1 MTLIAD
7 RSTSM
12 WRLLVLGLPTCF
24 ALDWWGMV
32 RLMRESR
39 TEETIPLSTLLY
51 TRDNLFVP
59 DLMTEV
65 IPETILGFRTELD
78 SGARSPPLDPVAQ
91 YDYNNFWGPGNTNS
105 PAKVKTVIITTEI
118 TGTPT
123 IKTSTSLGTLR
134 TR

>member
-1 MTLIAD
+1 
-7 RSTSM
+7 M
-12 WRLLVLGLPTCF
+12 WRLLFLGLPTCF

-39 TEETIPLSTLLY
+39 SEETIPLSTLLY
-51 TRDNLFVP
+51 TRDNFVIP

-65 IPETILGFRTELD
+65 LPETMLGFQTELD
-78 SGARSPPLDPVAQ
+78 SGSRSPLDPVYQ
-91 YDYNNFWGPGNTNS
+91 YNYNNFWGTGDTNS
-105 PAKVKTVIITTEI
+105 PGKGKTVIITTEI

>member
-1 MTLIAD
+1 
-7 RSTSM
+7 M
-12 WRLLVLGLPTCF
+12 WRLLILGLPTCF

-39 TEETIPLSTLLY
+39 SEETIPLSTLLY
-51 TRDNLFVP
+51 TRDNFVIP

-65 IPETILGFRTELD
+65 LPETMLGFQTELD
-78 SGARSPPLDPVAQ
+78 SGSRSPLDPIYQ
-91 YDYNNFWGPGNTNS
+91 YNYNNFWGTGDTNS
-105 PAKVKTVIITTEI
+105 PGKGKTVIITTEI

>member
-1 MTLIAD
+1 
-7 RSTSM
+7 M
-12 WRLLVLGLPTCF
+12 WRLLILGLPTCF

-39 TEETIPLSTLLY
+39 SEETIPLSTLLY
-51 TRDNLFVP
+51 TRDNFVIP

-65 IPETILGFRTELD
+65 LPETMLGFQTELD
-78 SGARSPPLDPVAQ
+78 SGSRSPLDPFYQ
-91 YDYNNFWGPGNTNS
+91 YNYNNFWGTGDTNS
-105 PAKVKTVIITTEI
+105 PGKGKTVIITTEI

>member
-1 MTLIAD
+1 
-7 RSTSM
+7 M
-12 WRLLVLGLPTCF
+12 WRLLFLGLPTCF

-51 TRDNLFVP
+51 TRDNFVIP

-65 IPETILGFRTELD
+65 LPETLLGFSTELD
-78 SGARSPPLDPVAQ
+78 SGSRSPLDPVYQ
-91 YDYNNFWGPGNTNS
+91 YNYNNFWGTGDTNS
-105 PAKVKTVIITTEI
+105 PGKGKTVIITTEI

>member
-1 MTLIAD
+1 
-7 RSTSM
+7 M
-12 WRLLVLGLPTCF
+12 WRLLILGLPTCF

-39 TEETIPLSTLLY
+39 SEETIPLSTLLY
-51 TRDNLFVP
+51 TRDNFVIP

-65 IPETILGFRTELD
+65 LPETMLGFQTELD
-78 SGARSPPLDPVAQ
+78 SGSRSPFDPVYQ
-91 YDYNNFWGPGNTNS
+91 YNYNNFWGTGDTNS
-105 PAKVKTVIITTEI
+105 PGKGKTVIITTEI

>member
-1 MTLIAD
+1 
-7 RSTSM
+7 M
-12 WRLLVLGLPTCF
+12 WRLLILGLPTCF

-39 TEETIPLSTLLY
+39 SEETIPLSTLLY
-51 TRDNLFVP
+51 TRDNFVIP

-65 IPETILGFRTELD
+65 LPETILGFQTELD
-78 SGARSPPLDPVAQ
+78 SGSRSPLDPVYQ
-91 YDYNNFWGPGNTNS
+91 YNYNNFWGTGDTNS
-105 PAKVKTVIITTEI
+105 PRKGKTVIITTEI

>member
-1 MTLIAD
+1 
-7 RSTSM
+7 M
-12 WRLLVLGLPTCF
+12 WRLLFLGLPTCF

-39 TEETIPLSTLLY
+39 TEETIPVSTLLY
-51 TRDNLFVP
+51 TRDNLVIP

-78 SGARSPPLDPVAQ
+78 SGTRSPLDPIYQ
-91 YDYNNFWGPGNTNS
+91 YNYNNFWGTGDTNS
-105 PAKVKTVIITTEI
+105 PGKGKTVIITTEI

>member
-1 MTLIAD
+1 
-7 RSTSM
+7 M
-12 WRLLVLGLPTCF
+12 WRLLFLGLPTCF

-39 TEETIPLSTLLY
+39 SEETIPLSTLLY
-51 TRDNLFVP
+51 TRDNFVIP

-65 IPETILGFRTELD
+65 LPETMLGFQTELD
-78 SGARSPPLDPVAQ
+78 SGSRSPLDPFYQ
-91 YDYNNFWGPGNTNS
+91 YNYNNFWGTGDTNS
-105 PAKVKTVIITTEI
+105 PGKGKTVIITTEI

>member
-1 MTLIAD
+1 
-7 RSTSM
+7 M
-12 WRLLVLGLPTCF
+12 WRLLFLGIPTCF

-51 TRDNLFVP
+51 TRDNLVIP
-59 DLMTEV
+59 DLMTQV
-65 IPETILGFRTELD
+65 LPETILEIRTELD
-78 SGARSPPLDPVAQ
+78 SGSRSPLDPVYQ
-91 YDYNNFWGPGNTNS
+91 YNYNNFWGTGDTNQPG
-105 PAKVKTVIITTEI
+105 KGKTVIITTEI

>member
-1 MTLIAD
+1 
-7 RSTSM
+7 M
-12 WRLLVLGLPTCF
+12 WSLLFLGLPTCF

-51 TRDNLFVP
+51 TRDNLVIP
-59 DLMTEV
+59 DLMTQV
-65 IPETILGFRTELD
+65 LPETILEIRTELD
-78 SGARSPPLDPVAQ
+78 SGSRSPLDPVYQ
-91 YDYNNFWGPGNTNS
+91 YNYNNFWGTGDTNRPG
-105 PAKVKTVIITTEI
+105 KGKTVIITTEI

>member
-1 MTLIAD
+1 
-7 RSTSM
+7 M
-12 WRLLVLGLPTCF
+12 WRLLILGLPTCF

-39 TEETIPLSTLLY
+39 SEETIPLSTLLY
-51 TRDNLFVP
+51 TRDNFVIP

-65 IPETILGFRTELD
+65 PPETILGFQTELD
-78 SGARSPPLDPVAQ
+78 SGSRSPLDPVYQ
-91 YDYNNFWGPGNTNS
+91 YNYNNFWGTGDTNS
-105 PAKVKTVIITTEI
+105 PGKGKTVIITTEI

>member
-1 MTLIAD
+1 
-7 RSTSM
+7 M
-12 WRLLVLGLPTCF
+12 WRLLFLGLPTCF

-39 TEETIPLSTLLY
+39 SEETIPLSTLLY
-51 TRDNLFVP
+51 TRDNFVIP

-65 IPETILGFRTELD
+65 LPETILGFQTELD
-78 SGARSPPLDPVAQ
+78 SGSRSPLDPVYQ
-91 YDYNNFWGPGNTNS
+91 YNYNNFWGTGDTNS
-105 PAKVKTVIITTEI
+105 PGKGKTVIITTEI

>member
-1 MTLIAD
+1 
-7 RSTSM
+7 M
-12 WRLLVLGLPTCF
+12 WRLLFLGLPTCF

-51 TRDNLFVP
+51 TRDNFVIP

-65 IPETILGFRTELD
+65 LPETIVGFSTELD
-78 SGARSPPLDPVAQ
+78 SGSRSPLDPVYQ
-91 YDYNNFWGPGNTNS
+91 YNYNNFWGTGDTNS
-105 PAKVKTVIITTEI
+105 PRKGKTVIITTEI

>member
-1 MTLIAD
+1 
-7 RSTSM
+7 M
-12 WRLLVLGLPTCF
+12 WRLLFLGLPTCF

-51 TRDNLFVP
+51 TRDNFVIP

-65 IPETILGFRTELD
+65 LPETILGFSTELD
-78 SGARSPPLDPVAQ
+78 SGSRSPLDPVYQ
-91 YDYNNFWGPGNTNS
+91 YNYNNFWGTGDTNS
-105 PAKVKTVIITTEI
+105 PRKGKTVIITTEI